1 MSARPAGCRTDS
13 KCDGAAEAAAAR
25 VLGRVLHLSPLQ

>member
-13 KCDGAAEAAAAR
+13 KCDGAAAAAAR
-25 VLGRVLHLSPLQ
+25 VLGRVLHLSLLQ